1 MFEKLGNYLHVTSP
15 DPEDARRRNLLN
27 IILAG
32 SFVSAIVGILILGFG
47 LIAKLWIFSQA
58 SFLLIFFI
66 IFIILVLIIYFIN
79 RQWGAAAAYLF
90 LALLTVGYAFSD
102 TASNISNGSSVFFFA
117 FAIVLASLLIHPLMS
132 FAIAAIGCGIITW
145 ANNIAAPGT
154 SPNFVVMIGFFMLA
168 LVSWLAS
175 RSLEE
180 ALKSLRRI
188 NANLD
193 HLVHERTQELA
204 NSLTRE
210 RIEAGRSHA
219 ILESIADGV
228 LVFDVNGN
236 AIIANPSS
244 TRLLELSNEKLVGAS
259 VEDLSHSRPLDA
271 EGHTV
276 LAGLLTSPGLQPNNA
291 HIAWGKKTLSV
302 TSALVNDSDG
312 ANIGTVAVF
321 RDYSHEAEVERMK
334 DTFLAIVSHELR
346 TPLNAILGY
355 AEMIK
360 EAIYG
365 PVNEKQVRASDR
377 IMTNSHRLLDIV
389 SDLLDQGQMEAGKLA
404 LHVRPFRP
412 ADLIENVHGVM
423 DKIAEDKSLGLT
435 SELDPALPKFVLG
448 DVARLQQILVNL
460 INNAVKFTEKG
471 SIHMSL
477 KSKDGQIWLLEVSDT
492 GIGIPEAEIPTI
504 FEAFRQVDSTATRK
518 YGGFGL
524 GLSIVKQLTE
534 LMQGQVLVT
543 SKLGEGSCFTV
554 SLPLVKAEQGDH

>member
-1 MFEKLGNYLHVTSP
+1 M
-15 DPEDARRRNLLN
+15 
-27 IILAG
+27 
-32 SFVSAIVGILILGFG
+32 
-47 LIAKLWIFSQA
+47 IAKQWTFSQA
-58 SFLLIFFI
+58 SFLLFFFV
-66 IFIILVLIIYFIN
+66 IFICLVLIIFFIN
-79 RQWGAAAAYLF
+79 RQWGNAAAYIF
-90 LALLTVGYAFSD
+90 LAILTVGYAFSD
-102 TASNISNGSSVFFFA
+102 TAANISNGSSVFFFA

-132 FAIAAIGCGIITW
+132 FAIAAIGCGIIAW
-145 ANNIAAPGT
+145 ANNLAAPGT
-154 SPNFVVMIGFFMLA
+154 SPNFVVMIGFFTLA

-175 RSLEE
+175 RSLVQ
-180 ALKSLRRI
+180 ALKDLRGI

-193 HLVHERTQELA
+193 HLVQERTQELA

-228 LVFDVNGN
+228 IVFDVNGS

-244 TRLLELSNEKLVGAS
+244 TRLLDLPNEKLVGAS
-259 VEDLSHSRPLDA
+259 VDDLSQSAPLDA
-271 EGHTV
+271 EGRNV
-276 LAGLLTSPGLQPNNA
+276 LTGLLTKPGEQPNNA

-302 TSALVNDSDG
+302 TSALVNDSEK

-321 RDYSHEAEVERMK
+321 RDYTQEAEVERMK

-423 DKIAEDKSLGLT
+423 DKIAEDKSLALT
-435 SELDPALPKFVLG
+435 SELDPAMPKFIHG
-448 DVARLQQILVNL
+448 DIARLQQILVNL
-460 INNAVKFTEKG
+460 INNAVKFTENG

-477 KSKDGQIWLLEVSDT
+477 KIKDAQTWLLEVSDT
-492 GIGIPEAEIPTI
+492 GIGIPEAEISTI

-534 LMQGQVLVT
+534 LMQGHVFVT

-554 SLPLVKAEQGDH
+554 SLPMVMAEQGEH